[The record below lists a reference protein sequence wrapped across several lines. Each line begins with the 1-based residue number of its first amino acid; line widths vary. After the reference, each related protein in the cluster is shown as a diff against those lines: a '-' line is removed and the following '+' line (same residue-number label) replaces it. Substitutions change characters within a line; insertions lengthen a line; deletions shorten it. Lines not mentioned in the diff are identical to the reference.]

1 MKSNSYRRNSS
12 AINFQNYNMTM
23 TDPMEKEQILST
35 HYNQD
40 CSCLAVSTNQ
50 GFKVYSLAHPTK
62 VIKLYHNRNLGEVS
76 LISMQFRTNI
86 VAVVTRT

>member
-1 MKSNSYRRNSS
+1 MS
-12 AINFQNYNMTM
+12 M
-23 TDPMEKEQILST
+23 TDPVEKEQILST
-35 HYNQD
+35 HFNQD

-86 VAVVTRT
+86 VAVVTRTQKQNYDNLISHGGSMMSS